1 MSQHGIYKVNLP
13 LYDESQATMSEVC
26 LDKTT
31 MTFPLYPIQ
40 ADVFNDIIKT
50 YKDQVDLQELFQKYQ
65 SK

>member
-1 MSQHGIYKVNLP
+1 
-13 LYDESQATMSEVC
+13 MSEVC

-31 MTFPLYPIQ
+31 MTFPLYPIH
-40 ADVFNDIIKT
+40 ADVINDIIKT

>member
-1 MSQHGIYKVNLP
+1 
-13 LYDESQATMSEVC
+13 MSEVC

-50 YKDQVDLQELFQKYQ
+50 YKDQVDIQELFQKYQ